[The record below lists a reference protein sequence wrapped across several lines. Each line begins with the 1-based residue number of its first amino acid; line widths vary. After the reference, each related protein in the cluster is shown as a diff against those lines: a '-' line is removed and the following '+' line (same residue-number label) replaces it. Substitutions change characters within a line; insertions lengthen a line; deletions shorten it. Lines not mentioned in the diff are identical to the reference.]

1 MQSCDLGFSIS
12 QSVKRKLERLEVRWI
27 KERCISMKFYQ
38 IDNQIVFSDKSLN
51 VGTELIA
58 NITDGAHEKH
68 VPQITIVGNAVTV
81 KVGSVEHPSLPAHY
95 IEFIVL
101 LTETGFQM
109 KWLKLGDVPIAT
121 FKITDKPV
129 AAFEYCNLHGLWK
142 AEV

>member
-1 MQSCDLGFSIS
+1 
-12 QSVKRKLERLEVRWI
+12 
-27 KERCISMKFYQ
+27 MKFYQ

-81 KVGSVEHPSLPAHY
+81 KVGSVEHPSLDVHY
-95 IEFIVL
+95 IEFIL
-101 LTETGFQM
+101 LVTSTGIHT
-109 KWLKLGDVPIAT
+109 KWLKPGMKPEAEFALVEGEKAIA
-121 FKITDKPV
+121 
-129 AAFEYCNLHGLWK
+129 AYEYCNLHGLWK